1 MLVRGYKVRSRPAT
15 AVWAGALV
23 ALALL
28 SLGLVHFESGR
39 SARAR
44 ISSRPLRPLLL
55 VDLVANRE
63 ARGGKPLAELE
74 AWRAAAAAIGRE
86 VEEFEGERLIDV
98 DPDRHAVWVLP
109 AQDRLSDYDWDALD
123 AYLARGGGT
132 VLTGGTGLLSE
143 DEREPSVLERLFP
156 GERFAGSASG
166 ATSLR
171 VVGRSALVAGF
182 AAGAELGFSKRAG
195 GIMTVS
201 PGALAWREADAGAA
215 ALPGRHRGAPVA
227 WLGFSIARLESSE
240 DAARVARNALRFAA
254 REPLLDLRPWPD
266 GRPCAVLVD
275 SGLGHDSADEL
286 CRADTANPADSAIDG
301 LVRGGCRFAATAAGD
316 RVLPEVLE
324 RPSGTIVAIPEPRPL
339 RDAQG
344 AALLRELLAGYELA
358 ERMGS
363 VFSLRTEA
371 GFRAA
376 EGREALFASV
386 GHELGARRAWFARPE
401 ELADWWLARVQV
413 EARLEPVAPD
423 TVRVVFT
430 NRGPSTARGV
440 TARIYVPSGSDTPRV
455 EAARVFARRALLRLS
470 VDHSFVELVARPLDP
485 GTEVSYTLRF

>member
-1 MLVRGYKVRSRPAT
+1 MLVRRYRVRSTPAT
-15 AVWAGALV
+15 LVWAGVLV
-23 ALALL
+23 ALALV
-28 SLGLVHFESGR
+28 SLGLVHHESGR

-44 ISSRPLRPLLL
+44 IAAQPLRPLLL
-55 VDLVANRE
+55 VDLVPNRE
-63 ARGGKPLAELE
+63 ARRGKPLEELE
-74 AWRAAAAAIGRE
+74 AWRAAAASIGRE
-86 VEEFEGERLIDV
+86 VEVFEGERLIDV
-98 DPDRHAVWVLP
+98 DPARYAVWVLP
-109 AQDRLSDYDWDALD
+109 AQDRLSDYDWAALD
-123 AYLARGGGT
+123 AYLARDGGA

-143 DEREPSVLERLFP
+143 DEREPSVLEQLFP

-166 ATSLR
+166 ANRLR
-171 VVGRSALVAGF
+171 VVGRSPLVAGF
-182 AAGAELGFSKRAG
+182 AAGWELGFDNREG
-195 GIMTVS
+195 GIGTAS
-201 PGALAWREADAGAA
+201 PGALAWGGADAGAA
-215 ALPGRHRGAPVA
+215 VLPGRHRGGPVA
-227 WLGFSIARLESSE
+227 WLGFSIAQLEDPEAGGRL
-240 DAARVARNALRFAA
+240 ARNALRFAA

-275 SGLGHDSADEL
+275 GGHGHDSADEL
-286 CRADTANPADSAIDG
+286 CRADTANPSDSAIG
-301 LVRGGCRFAATAAGD
+301 VLVRRGCRFATTAAGG
-316 RVLPEVLE
+316 RVLPEVLA
-324 RPSGTIVAIPEPRPL
+324 RPSGTIVTIPEPRPL

-371 GFRAA
+371 GWRAA

-386 GHELGARRAWFARPE
+386 GHEIGARRAWFARPD
-401 ELADWWLARVQV
+401 ELADWWLAREQV

-430 NRGPSTARGV
+430 NRGPSAAQGV
-440 TARIYVPSGSDTPRV
+440 TARIYVPVGSTTPRI

-470 VDHSFVELVARPLDP
+470 ADHDWVELVARPLDP